1 MIVKLFEGET
11 TDALSL
17 EAGYDASKI
26 TPVWDGL
33 QGELSI
39 KFADDTTI
47 SEMKTALGLVELS
60 TEVSLSNSARK
71 VWVFPTLSELSRL
84 GYRVDE
90 ATGLVRYYLHDDV
103 NRKFPDASAW
113 ALQSILF
120 GKHGYLGTFTSDA
133 EKDIWNTI
141 LANNIYVRLAL
152 TDTETEG
159 K

>member
-26 TPVWDGL
+26 TPVWDGT

-60 TEVSLSNSARK
+60 TEDVLS
-71 VWVFPTLSELSRL
+71 PTKCAQGLGFSDPLRAESSWLSR
-84 GYRVDE
+84 GRGRQVWC
-90 ATGLVRYYLHDDV
+90 AT
-103 NRKFPDASAW
+103 
-113 ALQSILF
+113 ICM
-120 GKHGYLGTFTSDA
+120 TT
-133 EKDIWNTI
+133 
-141 LANNIYVRLAL
+141 
-152 TDTETEG
+152 
-159 K
+159 